1 MKNFRQYVETIMISK
16 KILRIKKTY
25 KMSAGS
31 DSINKGLFGLNR
43 QFDWL
48 EIYLAYDKSNK
59 HTIMYNRYNV
69 KLASKVVKSVLQGS
83 IA

>member
-1 MKNFRQYVETIMISK
+1 MKNFRQYVETIMIPK

-43 QFDWL
+43 QFDCF

-59 HTIMYNRYNV
+59 HTIVYNRCNV
-69 KLASKVVKSVLQGS
+69 KLASKVVKSILQGS